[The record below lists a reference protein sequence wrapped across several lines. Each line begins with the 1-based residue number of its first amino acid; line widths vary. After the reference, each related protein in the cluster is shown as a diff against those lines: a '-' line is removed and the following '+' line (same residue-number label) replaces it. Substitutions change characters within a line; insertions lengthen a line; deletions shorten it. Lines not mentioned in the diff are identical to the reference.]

1 MSRVFTS
8 CVCDVG
14 QVAQLGSLAVVRR
27 PSQPSRHMAGRRPHR
42 QARCSN
48 LQQATPLSPPPTCVC
63 TTLEDPQHSQI
74 TLHPQKP
81 GTVTIKKNIKTLL
94 NRRCRS
100 SASLYPYFQ
109 CSVGPSKLL
118 LAILPCL
125 FLLFNYLP
133 VVIIYGFFS
142 SHRKVTLKA
151 KLLSSSKSH
160 RHNINYFQRSIKIED
175 ITRH

>member
-1 MSRVFTS
+1 M
-8 CVCDVG
+8 CVWRR
-14 QVAQLGSLAVVRR
+14 AGSLAW
-27 PSQPSRHMAGRRPHR
+27 QPGSRAKTIAAVAAYGR
-42 QARCSN
+42 QAP
-48 LQQATPLSPPPTCVC
+48 TPLGQVFQSATSHPTLPPPPTCVC